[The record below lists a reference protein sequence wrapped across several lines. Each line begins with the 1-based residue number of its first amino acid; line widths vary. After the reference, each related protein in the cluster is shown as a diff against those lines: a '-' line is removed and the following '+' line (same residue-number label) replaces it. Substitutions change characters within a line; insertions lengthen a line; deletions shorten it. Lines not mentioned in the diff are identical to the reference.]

1 MLSSES
7 RTFFECIGGK
17 TVHVSAD
24 GPVMDLDGTYAQW
37 FAQNQAAV
45 VLARPDFYIFGAAPT
60 LDGAEELV
68 ADLRHQLA

>member
-1 MLSSES
+1 
-7 RTFFECIGGK
+7 
-17 TVHVSAD
+17 
-24 GPVMDLDGTYAQW
+24 MDLDGTYAQW